1 MSTEVYL
8 TTPEKQLESER
19 DFWKGK
25 YEEVTKERE
34 WYTTRWLEIDAEI
47 AAKARAAAL
56 WEALEA
62 LSVLS
67 DECTPEEFA
76 VLVKA
81 DRAIRRLRS
90 RGKGGEG

>member
-1 MSTEVYL
+1 MAWDD
-8 TTPEKQLESER
+8 TPVNAECLPCQER
-19 DFWKGK
+19 TALK
-25 YEEVTKERE
+25 
-34 WYTTRWLEIDAEI
+34 AE
-47 AAKARAAAL
+47 ARAAAL

-90 RGKGGEG
+90 RGKGGEEK